1 MIIYMLSHTLIWSD
15 LRRKPTA
22 NFASFTSISQEN
34 VQINNNDNEENSRE
48 SRNKGRPGTI
58 HDVYT
63 QTRRNANKNTI
74 NTSSHAFNLSIIGD
88 IHQWS
93 YVLTHTDLIRPQKK
107 TYNIFFCKFYFNFTG
122 KHTDWQQWS
131 IVCRHRYFSPHSSHV
146 FADERSITRWRKL
159 ENNTDTRTN
168 SRRLCLPDD
177 VWTCKKIR
185 IR

>member
-107 TYNIFFCKFYFNFTG
+107 TYNIFFLQVLLQF
-122 KHTDWQQWS
+122 
-131 IVCRHRYFSPHSSHV
+131 HRKTYRLTTMINSMPAPILLSS
-146 FADERSITRWRKL
+146 FIACICWR
-159 ENNTDTRTN
+159 EIDHAM
-168 SRRLCLPDD
+168 
-177 VWTCKKIR
+177 KKTWK
-185 IR
+185 